1 MNDVKLRFTG
11 MMSQNKKGQNWVQ
24 DPVSGNYHE
33 MDEVGGTICRLLK
46 KPLRFDELMEALMDE
61 YEVERQQCE
70 ADVKPFL
77 DKLRA
82 NGLLKEEQA

>member
-11 MMSQNKKGQNWVQ
+11 MLSQNKKGQTWVQ

-33 MDEVGGTICRLLK
+33 MDEVGGSICRLLK
-46 KPLRFDELMEALMDE
+46 KPLRFDELMEALMNE

-82 NGLLKEEQA
+82 NGLLKEERA